1 MCVIV
6 KVVLTLML
14 MGVVAS
20 GEKVERLL
28 MPTTHKVMRKRKTT
42 ATRRV
47 LKAIS
52 VVVRKLTWLQ

>member
-14 MGVVAS
+14 M
-20 GEKVERLL
+20 ERLL
-28 MPTTHKVMRKRKTT
+28 MPTTHKMMSKMKTT